1 MKDRV
6 CNVFTMSTMKV
17 TQWCEDWHDNLSSFP
32 PDVITA
38 NKHNVFFCGHAKT
51 FFFGMFLSFFFFLKH
66 QTTKRNISAG
76 PDSSL
81 GSPAEE
87 LGI

>member
-17 TQWCEDWHDNLSSFP
+17 TQWCEAWHDNLSCFP

-51 FFFGMFLSFFFFLKH
+51 FFFWYVSFFLFFKAPNH
-66 QTTKRNISAG
+66 
-76 PDSSL
+76 
-81 GSPAEE
+81 
-87 LGI
+87 